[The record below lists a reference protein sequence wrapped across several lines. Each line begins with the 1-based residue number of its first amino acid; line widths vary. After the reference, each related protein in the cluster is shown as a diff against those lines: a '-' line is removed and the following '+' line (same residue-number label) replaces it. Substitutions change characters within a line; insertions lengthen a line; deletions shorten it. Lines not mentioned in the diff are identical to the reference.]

1 MSIVLGIG
9 MALSFTVIVPFAND
23 VGEAQ
28 SYSMREIFYYV
39 EFYISIANN
48 GGIIFRGIIF
58 KELVSNY
65 PLKFAI
71 VSSSLIWMLAH
82 SKSFERRCLLLT
94 WSTYGVYCLPDV
106 KYFVSNSYAC
116 FD

>member
-1 MSIVLGIG
+1 

-39 EFYISIANN
+39 NSIFLLPIMEEF
-48 GGIIFRGIIF
+48 IFRGIIF

-82 SKSFERRCLLLT
+82 LNSFERRCLLLT